1 MVVKTLGRKLW
12 TAADCH
18 PKFIQPPKT
27 ETAHHDATVDPP
39 MVFAIRT
46 TRAFASDMRDLSGM
60 LAHMGGLAQ
69 SQVAHV
75 IEALATGDREIA
87 REVVAEDAAI
97 DAMQRTIGERVI
109 GTIARRQPVAVGLR
123 EVLGIWAIASE
134 LERIGDLAKDIG
146 KRIQAINGMTLG
158 STLGLRHMA
167 LAVLGQLRDVLDSL
181 VQRDVKMAVDVWA
194 RDEDVDRLCAQLSR
208 ELVGRMAQD
217 PDAVM
222 LGIQLL
228 FCTKNLERVG
238 DHATNIAEAIYYVV
252 EGRRL
257 LGERPKA
264 DVTSIV
270 TK

>member
-1 MVVKTLGRKLW
+1 MVLRLIASAVMRLTNNLSRCARDHTPWLSAHFARFFLGATSACGKWRRKRSQHEPAGVDRVHAEHADRRVLGGVGVRVEEDVGIGRGGEVIDLAGSREGCGADECEGLI
-12 TAADCH
+12 AAD
-18 PKFIQPPKT
+18 
-27 ETAHHDATVDPP
+27 
-39 MVFAIRT
+39 
-46 TRAFASDMRDLSGM
+46 
-60 LAHMGGLAQ
+60 
-69 SQVAHV
+69 
-75 IEALATGDREIA
+75 
-87 REVVAEDAAI
+87 REVGI
-97 DAMQRTIGERVI
+97 DRIEGEQVTA
-109 GTIARRQPVAVGLR
+109 GAV
-123 EVLGIWAIASE
+123 EVGHHV
-134 LERIGDLAKDIG
+134 RFG
-146 KRIQAINGMTLG
+146 KRIQAINGENMTLG
-158 STLGLRHMA
+158 STLGLTHMA

-181 VQRDVKMAVDVWA
+181 IQRDVKMAVDVWA

-238 DHATNIAEAIYYVV
+238 DHATNIAEAIYYIV

>member
-1 MVVKTLGRKLW
+1 
-12 TAADCH
+12 
-18 PKFIQPPKT
+18 
-27 ETAHHDATVDPP
+27 

-75 IEALATGDREIA
+75 IEALASGDREIA
-87 REVVAEDAAI
+87 REVVAGDAAI
-97 DAMQRTIGERVI
+97 DAMQKMIGERVV

-123 EVLGIWAIASE
+123 EVLGILAIASE

-146 KRIQAINGMTLG
+146 NRIQAINGENLTVG

-181 VQRDVKMAVDVWA
+181 VQRDVRMAVDVWA

-208 ELVGRMAQD
+208 ELVGRMTQD